1 MRNVLEEFESRKYG
15 KSKPT
20 ILGLR
25 EHIFTGRYAPI
36 YLKIYLCLV
45 HTINTRG
52 MSANNIVV
60 FLF

>member
-15 KSKPT
+15 KSRPT

-25 EHIFTGRYAPI
+25 EHIFTGRYAI
-36 YLKIYLCLV
+36 RLKICLCLV
-45 HTINTRG
+45 HAIYTRC
-52 MSANNIVV
+52 MSANNIAV